1 MSYNIENASGYKIGL
16 PILADKTQCVASAL
30 REAMEQRGGCT
41 ISTVY
46 EGK

>member
-1 MSYNIENASGYKIGL
+1 MSYNMENASGYKIGL
-16 PILADKTQCVASAL
+16 PILANKTQCIASAL
-30 REAMEQRGGCT
+30 REAMEQRSGCT